1 MSSKFLRCH
10 LKANGRA
17 LAYQRTPRR
26 LRGFCPR
33 GNHAEGDP
41 SSVAGGEVGVGRAV
55 VNYSN
60 VVYGWKV
67 DYQME

>member
-41 SSVAGGEVGVGRAV
+41 SSVAGGEVGGGGQSSR
-55 VNYSN
+55 
-60 VVYGWKV
+60 
-67 DYQME
+67 